1 MKIHTYLTNLEPK
14 TWAWSRKARV
24 QTWSSHRMETERRS
38 RVCAVPF
45 ASQITR
51 AFRFWRQNWTWA
63 HGEWP
68 GAQNVTMVQHD
79 RIFNFEYT
87 FLRNGE
93 CLYEFRS
100 LVQDGIYSKI
110 WFPLWKMQIGL
121 FLSKLWP
128 KNWTGPKFGPFSD
141 PTPLPRPRIHFSTSF
156 FASASQNTFFKMFYI
171 AVGARVSSRSV
182 NSVFWKTRVPPGPF
196 LNTFVKTKKICFCLC
211 ITKIVE
217 KTWFGVIWRG
227 LYCKNLKMTKC
238 MEIHDHTRSSL

>member
-1 MKIHTYLTNLEPK
+1 MKIYTYLTNLEPK
-14 TWAWSRKARV
+14 TWARSRKARV

-51 AFRFWRQNWTWA
+51 AFRFWRQNWTWT
-63 HGEWP
+63 HGDWP

-79 RIFNFEYT
+79 QILNFEYT

-93 CLYEFRS
+93 YLYEFRS

-110 WFPLWKMQIGL
+110 WFSLWKMQIGL